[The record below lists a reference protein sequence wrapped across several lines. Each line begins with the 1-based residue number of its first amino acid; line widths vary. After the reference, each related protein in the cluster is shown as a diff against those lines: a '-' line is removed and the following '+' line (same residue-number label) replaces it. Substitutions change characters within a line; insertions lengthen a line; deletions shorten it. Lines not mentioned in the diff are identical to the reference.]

1 METNYKVFKRKI
13 YDKML
18 EWKQSRDGATA
29 LLIKGARRVGK
40 STIAEEFARNEYES
54 YIVVDFADAP
64 AAVWEAVGNISDRDN
79 FFMQLQ
85 FIYDVTLH
93 ERHSVIIF
101 DEIQKCPAV
110 RLAIKYLVKDHRY
123 DFIETGSLLSIKKNT
138 KDIVIPS
145 EETRLTM
152 YPMDYE
158 EFRWALGDTTTLPL
172 LKASFENKRSLGDA
186 LTRKLLRDLRLY
198 MLIGGMPQAVE
209 TYLNTNNLAEV
220 DAKKREIIELYN
232 DDFQKIDSSGKTA
245 RLFSA
250 IPAQLSKNAS
260 RYQTTSVLGRSEGK
274 DNMDELLQNL
284 EDSLTVNFSHHADDP
299 NVGMPMHTDY
309 SQYKMFVGDTGLFIT
324 LAFWDKA
331 VTENVIYQKL
341 LTDKL
346 SADLGYVYENLV
358 AQMLTAAGNRLF
370 YHTWPTESGKHNHEI
385 DFILS
390 HGNKIYPVEVKSSGY
405 KTHAS
410 LDAFKAK
417 FSGRIG
423 QSYLV
428 YTKDLQKDNDICMV
442 PAFMTMF
449 L

>member
-1 METNYKVFKRKI
+1 MELNYRVFKRKI
-13 YDKML
+13 YDEML
-18 EWKQSRDGATA
+18 KWKRSRNGATA

-64 AAVWEAVGNISDRDN
+64 QAIWEAVDNISDRNN

-85 FIYDVTLH
+85 FIYGVTLR

-110 RLAIKYLVKDHRY
+110 RQAIKYLVKDHRY
-123 DFIETGSLLSIKKNT
+123 DFIETGSLLSIKKST

-158 EFRWALGDTTTLPL
+158 EFRWALGDSASLPL
-172 LKASFENKRSLGDA
+172 LEATFADKRPLGDA
-186 LTRKLLRDLRLY
+186 LNRKLMRDLRLY
-198 MLIGGMPQAVE
+198 MLVGGMPQSVD
-209 TYLNTNNLAEV
+209 TYLNTTNLMEV

-232 DDFQKIDSSGKTA
+232 DDFQKIDPTGKVA

-250 IPAQLSKNAS
+250 IPSQLSKNAS
-260 RYQTTSVLGRSEGK
+260 RYQVTSVLGRSEDK
-274 DNMDELLQNL
+274 DTMDELLNDL
-284 EDSLTVNFSHHADDP
+284 EDSLTVNFSHHANDP
-299 NVGMPMHTDY
+299 NVGMPMHANY
-309 SQYKMFVGDTGLFIT
+309 NQYKLFVGDTGLFIT
-324 LAFWDKA
+324 LAFWDKSL
-331 VTENVIYQKL
+331 TENVIYQKL

-370 YHTWPTESGKHNHEI
+370 YHAWPTESGKHNYEI

-390 HGNKIYPVEVKSSGY
+390 RGNKICPVEVKSSGY
-405 KTHAS
+405 NTHAS
-410 LDAFKAK
+410 LDAFKRK
-417 FSGRIG
+417 FSSRIG
-423 QSYLV
+423 QNYLV
-428 YTKDLQKDNDICMV
+428 YTKDLRKDADILLV
-442 PAFMTMF
+442 PAYMTMF